1 MKSSDKRNALH
12 PAILHL
18 GVQAASET
26 APLPHTAISF
36 PATLFYH
43 IPGIPRR
50 TFLPPAKNEK
60 TTTFTL

>member
-1 MKSSDKRNALH
+1 MKSSDKRFALH
-12 PAILHL
+12 PEILHL

-26 APLPHTAISF
+26 APLHTAISF
-36 PATLFYH
+36 LATLFYH
-43 IPGIPRR
+43 VPGIPKR